1 VWNTNRSGT
10 TLGCGREMAPSV
22 RFALA
27 LVVSFVAV
35 AYAQVQCTVGSSGTY
50 STINAGLSG
59 CNGGVGSYELII
71 DGQFSE
77 TLFFPLTAVNV
88 TLTSLEFTGGLVP
101 ASPFPENITA
111 RISGFDWIVANVST
125 AIFIRGIV
133 LDGLRTTAGLF
144 KPWLI
149 NNNITLDRCLVS
161 NWTGEYVIRIEACR
175 RSVLG
180 HVVNTRFQDIW
191 GNAFWAQGMEDI
203 IVEGNVLD
211 RVGGFMNQSGM
222 YLKPSYVTEGTFVL
236 RNNSGWL
243 LVDAQPRNCI
253 FLGDVNGVTR
263 CNRGALGTRLLVQ

>member
-1 VWNTNRSGT
+1 
-10 TLGCGREMAPSV
+10 MAASV
-22 RFALA
+22 CLALA
-27 LVVSFVAV
+27 LVVSFVAI

-71 DGQFSE
+71 DGHFPE

-101 ASPFPENITA
+101 ASPFPENITT

-133 LDGLRTTAGLF
+133 LDGLRTTSGLF

-149 NNNITLDRCLVS
+149 NNNVTLDRCLVS

-180 HVVNTRFQDIW
+180 RVVNTRFQDIW

-222 YLKPSYVTEGTFVL
+222 CASLFPFHPVPGLTPSGTSN
-236 RNNSGWL
+236 RPTS
-243 LVDAQPRNCI
+243 PRAP
-253 FLGDVNGVTR
+253 LSSETTR
-263 CNRGALGTRLLVQ
+263 DGFSWMHSHKTASSLAM